1 MDLPFVRIAITV
13 QKRLIL
19 YSQKPFLIKGSA
31 NFISTMQKKNNLN
44 YFQVK
49 IKQQRGPGKHL
60 GFDDFLRPS
69 NWWLLSPL
77 PYKYFDFNDYI
88 LRLSFAITFGISS
101 NVQTFYIKKWLEK
114 YPISYHFQKL
124 FSTLSNI

>member
-1 MDLPFVRIAITV
+1 MELPSVRIAITV

-31 NFISTMQKKNNLN
+31 NFISTMQKKIILITFRSKLNNN
-44 YFQVK
+44 VGQ
-49 IKQQRGPGKHL
+49 GKHL

-101 NVQTFYIKKWLEK
+101 NVQTFYIKK
-114 YPISYHFQKL
+114 
-124 FSTLSNI
+124 